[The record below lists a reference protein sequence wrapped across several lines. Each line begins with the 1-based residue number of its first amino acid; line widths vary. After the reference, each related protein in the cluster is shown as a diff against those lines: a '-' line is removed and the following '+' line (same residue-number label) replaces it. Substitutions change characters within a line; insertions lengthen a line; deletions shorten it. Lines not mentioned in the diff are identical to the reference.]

1 MQKHITL
8 LGDSIFDNKTY
19 VSDGSSVIEHLLD
32 RLADPD
38 TASLI
43 AVDGAVISS
52 VFRQIERIPNT
63 TTHLILSVG
72 GNDALYLQSSVMGES
87 SESVRNSLAKMKA
100 TVQTFERE
108 YLQLVTELQR
118 FNIPLTV
125 CTIYDGV
132 PGLDDASLAGVA
144 IINDIITRMAFKNGL
159 DLIDLRLLCSQP
171 ADYSEVSPI
180 EPSHAGGAKIAAAI
194 VRAVSGNAAT
204 AKVFC

>member
-19 VSDGSSVIEHLLD
+19 VPNGNSVLEHLVD
-32 RLADPD
+32 HLADPD

-52 VFRQIERIPNT
+52 VFRQIERIPT
-63 TTHLILSVG
+63 STTHLILSVG

-87 SESVRNSLAKMKA
+87 SESVHKSLTKMKA
-100 TVQTFERE
+100 AVQTFEQE
-108 YLQLVTELQR
+108 YVQLIESLQR
-118 FNIPLTV
+118 FHVPLTT

-144 IINDIITRMAFKNGL
+144 ILNDIITRMAFKHSV
-159 DLIDLRLLCSQP
+159 DLIDLRLLCCQA
-171 ADYSEVSPI
+171 ADYAEISPI

-194 VRAVSGNAAT
+194 IRAVSGNAAT